1 MELWDLYFRL
11 ALLVLKMDQL
21 YRKLER
27 LHN

>member
-11 ALLVLKMDQL
+11 ALLFLKMDQL

>member
-21 YRKLER
+21 YRKLEQ